1 MSKFKQPEFHYSYL
15 MPKYWLTW
23 FGLITLYLLVQL
35 PYPVIHFIGTRTGHL
50 SMRFLKRRKHIARR
64 NLELCFPNLSL
75 DDREKL
81 LVENFES
88 LGMGLLE
95 TGMAWFWSDNRI
107 KKWCKVD
114 NIEIMSRIRVDG
126 KGVLLVGV
134 HFLTLELGGRIY
146 GMYNP
151 GVGVYRPHNNK
162 LMDWVQCK
170 GRSRSNKYYIDRHDI
185 KGMIRELRKGEIL
198 WYAPDHDYGPR
209 NSVFAPFFAVPQ
221 AATTIGTSIL
231 MRQANPVILPFTPK
245 RHIDGSGYTVIVT
258 EPPTGFPM
266 DNSTEAAK
274 FMNKVV
280 EKEILKAPELYMWLH
295 RRFKTRP
302 AGEISLY

>member
-1 MSKFKQPEFHYSYL
+1 MSKFKQPEFHYSFL
-15 MPKYWLTW
+15 KPKYWLTW
-23 FGLITLYLLVQL
+23 FGIISLYLLVQL
-35 PYPVIHFIGTRTGHL
+35 PYPAIHFIGSRTGRL
-50 SMRFLKRRKHIARR
+50 SMRFLKRRQHIARR
-64 NLELCFPNLSL
+64 NLELCFPNLSKEE
-75 DDREKL
+75 REKL

-114 NIEIMSRIRVDG
+114 NLEIMSRIRANG

-162 LMDWVQCK
+162 LMDWVQVR
-170 GRSRSNKYYIDRHDI
+170 GRSRSNKYFIDRNDI

-231 MRQANPVILPFTPK
+231 MRQADPVILPFTPK
-245 RHIDGSGYTVIVT
+245 RHADGSGYTVLVT

-266 DNSTEAAK
+266 DDSTAAAT